1 MNREEQYE
9 RFLGIRTNEK
19 ELSHPMERSGQSAYA
34 IYEASEYEGLIRI
47 FNTLTL
53 QPSDTLVDFGC
64 GLGRVLFYCNHKFM
78 CGVTGVEYDY
88 DIYERL
94 LDNAEYY
101 HARFQGQRRRFSLL
115 HMKAEE
121 YRIEPT
127 DNYFYFFNPFSR
139 EILEEI
145 LGNIAES
152 VREHPRLVTVIFY
165 YCTYSMMEAIRR
177 FPFILDHIIK
187 LPAYNVDVDEKAYI
201 YHMGS

>member
-1 MNREEQYE
+1 MDREEQYE

-19 ELSHPMERSGQSAYA
+19 ELSCPQAHGEQSTYA

-53 QPSDTLVDFGC
+53 RPQDTLVDFGC

-78 CGVTGVEYDY
+78 CGVTGVEYDH

-121 YRIEPT
+121 YIIAPS

-145 LGNIAES
+145 LGNIVKS
-152 VREHPRLVTVIFY
+152 VEKYPRRVTVIFY
-165 YCTYSMMEAIRR
+165 YCTYSMMCAIRKY
-177 FPFILDHIIK
+177 PFVLDHIIK
-187 LPAYNVDVDEKAYI
+187 LPAYKEDVDEKAYI
-201 YHMGS
+201 YHMDS